1 MSENHR
7 AQETYVGSDSNKSS
21 LSAKY
26 QSKLSARE
34 SLRSLYAQ
42 KKKKKNHEPPMYAK
56 ASSLSRVNLGP
67 SPPPPE
73 LSGRKRDVS
82 GL

>member
-1 MSENHR
+1 M
-7 AQETYVGSDSNKSS
+7 GSDSNKSS

-42 KKKKKNHEPPMYAK
+42 KKKKK
-56 ASSLSRVNLGP
+56 SRAADVCKGLELVP
-67 SPPPPE
+67 CQSRPLPFPPPE